1 MAQIDGSNTLEAT
14 NFKMFLHT
22 VNTLKNS
29 QGFYSRL
36 ARDIENWTDEERENA
51 KEQINSLPKF
61 KDEVDVV
68 LWLEQ

>member
-1 MAQIDGSNTLEAT
+1 MATDLQAT

-22 VNTLKNS
+22 VNTLRYS

-51 KEQINSLPKF
+51 EEQINALPIKF
-61 KDEVDVV
+61 KDTVDVV

>member
-1 MAQIDGSNTLEAT
+1 MV
-14 NFKMFLHT
+14 HR
-22 VNTLKNS
+22 V
-29 QGFYSRL
+29 FYSRL
-36 ARDIENWTDEERENA
+36 QREINEWTDEEREQA

>member
-1 MAQIDGSNTLEAT
+1 MATDFQAT

-22 VNTLKNS
+22 VNMLSSS

-36 ARDIENWTDEERENA
+36 KRDIENWTDEERQQAE
-51 KEQINSLPKF
+51 EHINGLPKF
-61 KDEVDVV
+61 KDEVDII

>member
-1 MAQIDGSNTLEAT
+1 METDLQAT

-22 VNTLKNS
+22 VNTLSGS

-36 ARDIENWTDEERENA
+36 QREINEWTDEEREQA

>member
-1 MAQIDGSNTLEAT
+1 MATDLQAT

-22 VNTLKNS
+22 VNVLSGS

-36 ARDIENWTDEERENA
+36 ARDIENWTDEERANA
-51 KEQINSLPKF
+51 EEQINALPMKF

>member
-1 MAQIDGSNTLEAT
+1 MQTDLQAT

-22 VNTLKNS
+22 VNTLSSS

-36 ARDIENWTDEERENA
+36 RNTIDEWTDEQRAEAEA
-51 KEQINSLPKF
+51 YINGLPKF

>member
-1 MAQIDGSNTLEAT
+1 MATDLQAT

-22 VNTLKNS
+22 VNVLSGS

-36 ARDIENWTDEERENA
+36 QRDINEWTAEERANA
-51 KEQINSLPKF
+51 EKQINSLPKF